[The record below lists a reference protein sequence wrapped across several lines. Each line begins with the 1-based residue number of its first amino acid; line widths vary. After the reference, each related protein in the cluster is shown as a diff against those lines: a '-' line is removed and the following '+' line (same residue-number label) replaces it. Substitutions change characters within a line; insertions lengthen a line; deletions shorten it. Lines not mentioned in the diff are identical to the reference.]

1 MSVVDLRT
9 ERGMRHYTI
18 LLIDYEPRSI
28 ERTRRPLTDAGF
40 VVHIATDGVTGLAA
54 FVEKE
59 PDLVIL
65 EAMLPKKHGFEVCQE
80 IKRTAHGK
88 RTPVFVQTAV
98 YKGRKYRS
106 QAMHIYGADEYLEK
120 PYTEEFL
127 IETVRTRLGI
137 PPGEKISP
145 PTIPID
151 EKEAEG
157 ILEILDP
164 DGPSSE
170 RSAEPVNVGSG
181 ARIPSDPDHPAEDEI
196 SRKLDDLFAF
206 GGDLPAGDA
215 TPRAAARVAT
225 AAAPALAVLPETS
238 SDPDQSHPGELVDFA
253 KHRARR
259 TKASPT
265 PAPTVAPVVQPAAK
279 RGGLPVW
286 VWAALVGSVILVAY
300 AVFARSL

>member
-1 MSVVDLRT
+1 
-9 ERGMRHYTI
+9 MRHYTI

-40 VVHIATDGVTGLAA
+40 VVHVATDGVTGLAA

-137 PPGEKISP
+137 PPGETISP
-145 PTIPID
+145 PTISID

-164 DGPSSE
+164 DRPSSE
-170 RSAEPVNVGSG
+170 RSVAPVK
-181 ARIPSDPDHPAEDEI
+181 ARTVARVPGDPEHPAEEEI
-196 SRKLDDLFAF
+196 SRRLDDLFAL
-206 GGDLPAGDA
+206 GGDLPAGES
-215 TPRAAARVAT
+215 TPRAAGRVAT
-225 AAAPALAVLPETS
+225 AAAPALAVLEETARDPES
-238 SDPDQSHPGELVDFA
+238 SSPGEVVDFA

-259 TKASPT
+259 TKVSTA
-265 PAPTVAPVVQPAAK
+265 PAPIVVPAVQPAAK
-279 RGGLPVW
+279 VSGLPAW
-286 VWAALVGSVILVAY
+286 VWAALVGSVILMAY

>member
-1 MSVVDLRT
+1 MVDFRT

-28 ERTRRPLTDAGF
+28 ERTRRPLADAGF
-40 VVHIATDGVTGLAA
+40 VVYVATDGVTGLAS
-54 FVEKE
+54 FLEKE

-80 IKRTAHGK
+80 MKRTAHGK

-127 IETVRTRLGI
+127 IETVRTRLAI
-137 PPGEKISP
+137 PPGEKIAP
-145 PTIPID
+145 PTVSID

-164 DGPSSE
+164 DGPSRE
-170 RSAEPVNVGSG
+170 RSARPASVGTG
-181 ARIPSDPDHPAEDEI
+181 ARLPSDPDHPADDEI

-206 GGDLPAGDA
+206 GGDLPPGDA
-215 TPRAAARVAT
+215 APRTAGLRVAT
-225 AAAPALAVLPETS
+225 ATAPALAVLREGTAEAETV
-238 SDPDQSHPGELVDFA
+238 HPGELVDFA
-253 KHRARR
+253 QHRARR
-259 TKASPT
+259 TKASPA
-265 PAPTVAPVVQPAAK
+265 PATVVVPLVQDAPK
-279 RGGLPVW
+279 SRGLPVW
-286 VWAALVGSVILVAY
+286 VWAALVGSVILMAY

>member
-1 MSVVDLRT
+1 
-9 ERGMRHYTI
+9 MRHYTI
-18 LLIDYEPRSI
+18 LIIDYEPRSI

-40 VVHIATDGVTGLAA
+40 VVHVATDGVTGLAA
-54 FVEKE
+54 FLEKE

-127 IETVRTRLGI
+127 IDTVRARLGI
-137 PPGEKISP
+137 PAGERLSP

-151 EKEAEG
+151 AQEAEG

-164 DGPSSE
+164 DGAATE
-170 RSAEPVNVGSG
+170 RPAAPVRVTSG
-181 ARIPSDPDHPAEDEI
+181 ARIPSDPGHPADDEI
-196 SRKLDDLFAF
+196 SRKLDDLFVF
-206 GGDLPAGDA
+206 EGDLPAGDA
-215 TPRAAARVAT
+215 TPRAATARLAT
-225 AAAPALAVLPETS
+225 ATASALAVLPETAA
-238 SDPDQSHPGELVDFA
+238 DPEPARPGEVVDFA
-253 KHRARR
+253 RHRARR
-259 TKASPT
+259 AKASPA
-265 PAPTVAPVVQPAAK
+265 PAPAVVPVVQPSA
-279 RGGLPVW
+279 RSGGLPVW
-286 VWAALVGSVILVAY
+286 VWAALIGSVILIAY
-300 AVFARSL
+300 AVFAQSL

>member
-1 MSVVDLRT
+1 
-9 ERGMRHYTI
+9 MRHYTI

-40 VVHIATDGVTGLAA
+40 VVHIATDGVSGLAA
-54 FVEKE
+54 FLEKE

-80 IKRTAHGK
+80 IKRTTHGK

-127 IETVRTRLGI
+127 VETVRTRLGI
-137 PPGEKISP
+137 PPGERLSP
-145 PTIPID
+145 PTIVID
-151 EKEAEG
+151 EDEADG

-164 DGPSSE
+164 DSPST
-170 RSAEPVNVGSG
+170 EPLAAPVKVGTG
-181 ARIPSDPDHPAEDEI
+181 GRIPNDRDHPADDEI

-215 TPRAAARVAT
+215 SLPTATGRVAT
-225 AAAPALAVLPETS
+225 ATAPALAVLAETEA
-238 SDPDQSHPGELVDFA
+238 DRAPAPPGELVDFA

-259 TKASPT
+259 TKASPN
-265 PAPTVAPVVQPAAK
+265 PAPVVDPFAEPAPK
-279 RGGLPVW
+279 GGGFPVW
-286 VWAALVGSVILVAY
+286 VWAALVGSVILIAY

>member
-1 MSVVDLRT
+1 
-9 ERGMRHYTI
+9 MRHYTI

-40 VVHIATDGVTGLAA
+40 VVHVATDGVTGLAA
-54 FVEKE
+54 FLEKE

-145 PTIPID
+145 PTIPVD

-164 DGPSSE
+164 DRPSIE
-170 RSAEPVNVGSG
+170 RSPEPVKLGTG
-181 ARIPSDPDHPAEDEI
+181 TRIPSDPDHPAEDEI

-206 GGDLPAGDA
+206 GGDLPVGDA
-215 TPRAAARVAT
+215 TSRTSARVAT
-225 AAAPALAVLPETS
+225 TAAPALAVLPETVV
-238 SDPDQSHPGELVDFA
+238 DPGPDRPGEVVDFA

-259 TKASPT
+259 TKAA
-265 PAPTVAPVVQPAAK
+265 PAPAPIIVPIFPPAAK
-279 RGGLPVW
+279 SGGLPVW